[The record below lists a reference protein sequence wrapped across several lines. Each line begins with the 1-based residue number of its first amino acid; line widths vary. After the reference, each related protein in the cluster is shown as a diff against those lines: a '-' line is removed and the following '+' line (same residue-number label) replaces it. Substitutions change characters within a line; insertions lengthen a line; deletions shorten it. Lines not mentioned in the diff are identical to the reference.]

1 MTTNS
6 SGVDMETLKNQ
17 ILFGGA
23 VIVTA
28 LAMLCLDIPTV
39 MAIPLSAIGGSIVGF
54 SMVYFRIKS
63 NEPKNLSGEK
73 S

>member
-17 ILFGGA
+17 MLFGGA

-28 LAMLCLDIPTV
+28 LAILCLDIPAV
-39 MAIPLSAIGGSIVGF
+39 MAIPLGAIGGSIVGF
-54 SMVYFRIKS
+54 SLVYFRIKS
-63 NEPKNLSGEK
+63 NEPKNPDGEK